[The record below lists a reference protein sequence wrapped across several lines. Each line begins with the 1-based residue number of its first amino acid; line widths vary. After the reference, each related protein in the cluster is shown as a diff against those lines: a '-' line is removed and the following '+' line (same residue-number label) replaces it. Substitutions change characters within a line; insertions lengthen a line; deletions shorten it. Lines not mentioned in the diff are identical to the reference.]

1 FSIPDLMAVH
11 IFGIRHH
18 GPGSAR
24 HLVAELEAFQPDMI
38 LVEGPP
44 EANGLIPFLAD
55 PELQPPVAILAYKT
69 NEPSQAVF
77 YPFAAFSPEWQA
89 LQFALAHNLHVQ
101 FFDLPVG
108 YWLGKPEIEN
118 PESTVPR
125 PSGNPFDALARAAG
139 KPSGEHW
146 WDETV
151 ETRRSP
157 GTQIFPAIQHAI
169 TALRDIHPDHTSPR
183 DLLREAWMRQVVRKV
198 QKAGYKN
205 IAVVCGA
212 WHGPALENLPPA
224 KEDKELLQGL
234 TLEKVEA
241 TWVPWT
247 FARLTFASGY
257 GAGLVAPG
265 WYNHLWDHPNDEGE
279 YWLSMVAAIL
289 RKAGKDTSTA
299 HVVEASR
306 LATTLASL
314 RNLTRPG
321 LQEFNDAIVAVM
333 GMGDPLLLH
342 FLKDEL
348 LVGDQIGSTPDSI
361 PRVPLVQDVEQ
372 LQRKLRLRPSAEE
385 KELLLDLRK
394 ETDLERSTMLHRLH
408 LLGITWGRAMSA
420 SGTGTFKEQWLLKW
434 HPEFH
439 IRLVEQGIWGNTL
452 QGACTAFLADR
463 ATHSQSMPEIV
474 TILGNAIVADLPDAV
489 THLIDRLETLAAT
502 SSDIAN
508 LMESVSGLTSI
519 IRYGNVRNTSIP
531 ALDDMLGA
539 IVVRICIGLPYA
551 CTGIAEEVATGL
563 FPLIRSTDEAIGI
576 LGSEDTLA
584 LWLGALRQLYSSSLS
599 QPLLGGLAMQIT
611 YRRNQLSPETL
622 EKALHF
628 HFSSTS
634 DPSASASWLEG
645 FLSES
650 GTVLLIDQALWSAVY
665 GWVDTLSEDHFLA
678 LLPLLRRTFSTFSAS
693 EKRKIGTQAQQGAG
707 GPASVETASVPIDA
721 EAGLKAAKT
730 VLSFFQLSSDLS

>member
-1 FSIPDLMAVH
+1 MAVN

-24 HLVAELEAFQPDMI
+24 HLLAELEAFQPDMI

-44 EANGLIPFLAD
+44 EANDLIPFLAD
-55 PELQPPVAILAYKT
+55 PDLQPPVAILAYQT
-69 NEPSQAVF
+69 NQPSQAVF
-77 YPFAAFSPEWQA
+77 YPFATFSPEWQA
-89 LQFALAHNLHVQ
+89 LHFALKNNLHVQ

-118 PESTVPR
+118 PETEEPR
-125 PSGNPFDALARAAG
+125 PVGNPFDVLAAIAE

-151 ETRRSP
+151 ETRRTLSA
-157 GTQIFPAIQHAI
+157 GIFPAIQEAI
-169 TALRDIHPDHTSPR
+169 TTLRETHPAHTSPR
-183 DLLREAWMRQVVRKV
+183 DRIREAWMRQVIRKV

-212 WHGPALENLPPA
+212 WHGPALENFPPA
-224 KEDKELLQGL
+224 KEDQELLKGL
-234 TLEKVEA
+234 VAEKIEA

-247 FARLTFASGY
+247 YARLTFDSGY

-265 WYNHLWDHPNDEGE
+265 WYSHLWEHPDDEGE
-279 YWLSMVAAIL
+279 YWLSQVAAVL
-289 RKAGKDTSTA
+289 RTSGKDTSTA

-306 LATTLASL
+306 LAVTLAAL

-342 FLKDEL
+342 FLSESL
-348 LVGDQIGSTPDSI
+348 LVGDQIGHTPDSI
-361 PRVPLVQDVEQ
+361 PRVPLVRDVEQ
-372 LQRKLRLRPSAEE
+372 LQRKLRLQPAADE

-394 ETDLERSTMLHRLH
+394 ENDLLRSTLLHRLQ
-408 LLGITWGRAMSA
+408 LIDIAWGRPLAT
-420 SGTGTFKEQWLLKW
+420 SGKGTFKEEWMLKW

-452 QGACTAFLADR
+452 QDACTAYLADR

-474 TILGNAIVADLPDAV
+474 AILGNAILADLPAAV
-489 THLIDRLETLAAT
+489 DHLIFRLDTLAAT
-502 SSDIAN
+502 SSDIAS

-519 IRYGNVRNTSIP
+519 IRYGNVRNTEIP
-531 ALDDMLGA
+531 ALADMLGA
-539 IVVRICIGLPYA
+539 MVVRICIGLPYA
-551 CTGIAEEVATGL
+551 CTGIDENVARGL

-576 LGSEDTLA
+576 QAEEDNLA
-584 LWLGALRQLYSSSLS
+584 LWLGALQQLYGSARSHSL
-599 QPLLGGLAMQIT
+599 LAGLAMQIA
-611 YRRNQLSPETL
+611 YSRNQLSPEAL

-634 DPSASASWLEG
+634 DPAASAAWLEG

-650 GTVLLIDQALWSAVY
+650 GTVLLIDQALWAAVY
-665 GWVDTLSEDHFLA
+665 AWIDTLSEDHFLA
-678 LLPLLRRTFSTFSAS
+678 LLPLLRRTFATFSAS
-693 EKRKIGTQAQQGAG
+693 EKRKIGTQAQQGVA
-707 GPASVETASVPIDA
+707 GPAIVGEESAPINF
-721 EAGLKAAKT
+721 EAGKRAAET
-730 VLSFFQLSSDLS
+730 VLLFLNINPHQP